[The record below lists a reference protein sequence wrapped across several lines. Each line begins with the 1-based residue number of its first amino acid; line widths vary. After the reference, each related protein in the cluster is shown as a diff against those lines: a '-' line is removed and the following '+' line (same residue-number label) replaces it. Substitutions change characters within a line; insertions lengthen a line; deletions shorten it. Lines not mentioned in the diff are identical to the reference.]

1 MHFIIELYVISA
13 CEISVKVCDE
23 RFQYLH
29 ACTHTHLQTKGGQR
43 EEEGEM
49 KRRKRGAG
57 EGLRCLFKTGFC
69 LSVVRCVT

>member
-1 MHFIIELYVISA
+1 
-13 CEISVKVCDE
+13 
-23 RFQYLH
+23 
-29 ACTHTHLQTKGGQR
+29 
-43 EEEGEM
+43 M